1 MMDWRWKNKIKRSQ
15 IEKKRGKLKSEKK
28 IISPFQKKKRRRKK
42 RLKSEKEIVLLL
54 QRKMEVGRRKIK

>member
-1 MMDWRWKNKIKRSQ
+1 
-15 IEKKRGKLKSEKK
+15 LKSEKK
-28 IISPFQKKKRRRKK
+28 IISPFHPKKKRRKK